1 MKSFYALQLRPG
13 DDLVN
18 ELFLLQDVARRT
30 TKDGR
35 PFLLFLARDK
45 TGLVS
50 CVFWDVPDH
59 VNSWVRSGETVL
71 LTGRVNNYKDSLQ
84 INTTDLIQNKTTQ
97 MGELLPSS
105 PRPQDEMVSELK
117 QIINSLGAPWQAL
130 LSHILLADD
139 FLLQFANAPAARQMH
154 HAYIGG
160 VLEHTLSMAT
170 LAETLAKHY
179 PYVNRDLL
187 ISGVLLHDMGKTVE
201 YNVTG
206 SFNFTEDGRLIG
218 HILRAIIIIEKAAA
232 ELGDIPAADVQQ
244 LVHLIAS
251 HHGHLEWG
259 SPVEPKTLEA
269 LLLHQL
275 DLLDSRIQ
283 GFLDHA
289 QTDVD
294 ENGWTVKPSAMFKTE
309 IKRPPRADAASESN
323 NVKS

>member
-1 MKSFYALQLRPG
+1 MKSFYALDLRPG

-45 TGLVS
+45 TGAVS
-50 CVFWDVPDH
+50 GVFWDVPDH
-59 VNSWVRSGETVL
+59 VNSWVRSGEIVL

-84 INTTDLIQNKTTQ
+84 INTTDLIQNQTTQ

-105 PRPQDEMVSELK
+105 PRPQDEMILELK
-117 QIINSLGAPWQAL
+117 QIINSLGSPWQKL
-130 LSHILLADD
+130 LSHILLADS
-139 FLLQFANAPAARQMH
+139 FLPQFANAPAARQMH

-160 VLEHTLSMAT
+160 VLEHTLSMAAI
-170 LAETLAKHY
+170 AETLAKHY

-187 ISGVLLHDMGKTVE
+187 ISGVLLHDMGKTIE
-201 YNVTG
+201 YDVAG

-232 ELGDIPAADVQQ
+232 ELGDIPPEDVQQ
-244 LVHLIAS
+244 LVHLIAA
-251 HHGHLEWG
+251 HHGNLEWG

-269 LLLHQL
+269 LLLHQI

-294 ENGWTVKPSAMFKTE
+294 ENDWTVKPSPMFRTE
-309 IKRPPRADAASESN
+309 IKRPFAME
-323 NVKS
+323 